1 MRFSFGLAMAALT
14 LTACGG
20 TSPEAQL
27 RADCTVI
34 VADVDGQKAL
44 MDMNADKA
52 SFCDCLNTNVLAL
65 AEAEQVKARA
75 TLTYVSETATET
87 GQGIEDVAGAL
98 MGDAMMSRDS
108 DERRAIVEGV
118 PIVGEVFD
126 KIEDDFDAGV
136 CKRGS

>member
-1 MRFSFGLAMAALT
+1 MRLGFGLAFAALI
-14 LTACGG
+14 LAACGG

-27 RADCTVI
+27 RADCAVI
-34 VADVDGQKAL
+34 VADTDGQNAL
-44 MDMNADKA
+44 MDMNADEA

-65 AEAEQVKARA
+65 DETQQAKARA

-87 GQGIEDVAGAL
+87 GQSIEDVAGAL
-98 MGDAMMSRDS
+98 MGDTMMSPD
-108 DERRAIVEGV
+108 DEEMQAIVDGV